1 MKTPYEMLFGKNE
14 LLVPLKVFGCT
25 CFVRDHRLSVG
36 KLDPQAV
43 KCILWGTPRH
53 KTGTSAGVL
62 VNDACS

>member
-14 LLVPLKVFGCT
+14 FIVPLKVFGYT

-36 KLDPQAV
+36 KLDPQAIKV
-43 KCILWGTPRH
+43 YLVGYSSTQKWYKCWI
-53 KTGTSAGVL
+53 